1 VKYDIFVSLVQR
13 LAELRSDESAETIIR
28 ATLET
33 LSERLSIGQAEHL
46 AAQLPREVAEVMKI
60 EPERHGEA
68 FTLEEFFKRVSR
80 RADENIN
87 EIVHQV
93 RAVTEVVTEAVSPN
107 ELDELFAQLPYE
119 FQQLFYAGPGRN
131 NSQSE
136 L

>member
-1 VKYDIFVSLVQR
+1 MKYDIFVSLVQR
-13 LAELRSDESAETIIR
+13 LAELRSNESAEIIIH

-46 AAQLPREVAEVMKI
+46 AAQLPREIGEVMKI
-60 EPERHGEA
+60 DPERHGEM
-68 FTLEEFFKRVSR
+68 FTLDEFFKRVSR

-87 EIVHQV
+87 EVVHQV
-93 RAVTEVVTEAVSPN
+93 RAVTEVVSEAVSPS

-119 FQQLFYAGPGRN
+119 FQQLFYAGPGHN
-131 NSQSE
+131 DSQSE